1 MGLAMDAV
9 TSGTMGVPAVWS
21 RRTWSTVSSDHSTW
35 GGGFSTRGQRT
46 GVAAAGDGEAGGV
59 VREPATVDAAE
70 IRVAHM
76 GDGGDHSRH
85 VDAVGVAASW
95 KAHVA
100 AIGPPE
106 P

>member
-1 MGLAMDAV
+1 MYTIHIYIYIYIYIGCGAIVKSTASPGAPTGAAV
-9 TSGTMGVPAVWS
+9 
-21 RRTWSTVSSDHSTW
+21 
-35 GGGFSTRGQRT
+35 
-46 GVAAAGDGEAGGV
+46 AAGDGEAGGV